1 MRITFVISHADL
13 SGGMRV
19 IATYVEQ
26 LHRRGH
32 DVTVVSRP
40 KRKPTLKET
49 INHRILKKPLPWD
62 ARPVPKTH
70 LDNTPAKHH
79 VIDRY
84 RPILATDLPDAD
96 VVVGTWWET
105 MEWIMPLPASKGA
118 KVHFMQDYETFG
130 GTKDRV
136 DAVCRLP
143 VQRILIA
150 QWVKDL
156 MVREFNDTDAV
167 IIPNAVDHELF
178 FASPRGKAAVPTV
191 GTTYTRFRNKGTD
204 IALEAYRRAKQT
216 IPELKLVAFG
226 GGAIDPNLPI
236 PAGADFFHGLPDE
249 KLRDV
254 YAACDAW
261 LFATRVE
268 AFGLPVLE
276 AMACR
281 TPVLATPAGAAP
293 ELVSGGGG
301 MLVPME
307 DPAALADAIVRVA
320 RMGDGAWRTMSD
332 AAYGTAAR
340 YTWPQSVEKFEAVL
354 KRVRVPTPAGRRD

>member
-32 DVTVVSRP
+32 TVTVISRP
-40 KRKPTLKET
+40 KRKPTWKET
-49 INHRILKKPLPWD
+49 INHRILGKPLAWD
-62 ARPVPKTH
+62 ARPVLKTH
-70 LDNTPAKHH
+70 LDRTPGTHH
-79 VIDRY
+79 VIDSY
-84 RPILATDLPDAD
+84 RAVVASDLPDAD

-105 MEWIMPLPASKGA
+105 MEWIWPMPASKGA
-118 KVHFMQDYETFG
+118 KLHFMQDYETFG
-130 GTKDRV
+130 GTKERV

-143 VQRILIA
+143 VQRIVIA
-150 QWVKDL
+150 QWVKEL
-156 MVREFNDTDAV
+156 ITQQFGDTTAI
-167 IIPNAVDHELF
+167 IIPNALDHDLF
-178 FASPRGKAAVPTV
+178 FAPPRRKAVVPTV

-204 IALEAYRRAKQT
+204 VALDAYRRARQV

-226 GGAIDPNLPI
+226 GGAIDNAALPM
-236 PAGADFFHGLPDE
+236 PEGAQFFHSLPDE

-261 LFATRVE
+261 LFATRIE

-293 ELVSGGGG
+293 ELLAGGGG
-301 MLVPME
+301 LLVTME
-307 DPAALADAIVRVA
+307 NPQALADAIVSVA
-320 RMGDGAWRTMSD
+320 RMDDATWRGMSD
-332 AAYGTAAR
+332 IAHTTAGR
-340 YTWPQSVEKFEAVL
+340 YTWPESVDRFEAALNQVA
-354 KRVRVPTPAGRRD
+354 AGR